1 VRTAADFSSVM
12 NTMRELGILPL
23 SPMSLV
29 GMLPEPQQRS

>member
-12 NTMRELGILPL
+12 GTMRELGILPM

-29 GMLPEPQQRS
+29 GMLPDPQTRS